1 MGGLQAWRRG
11 HVERK
16 PSNLQS
22 LRNISQ
28 YVRRLQRGFF

>member
-1 MGGLQAWRRG
+1 MGGLQAWRRR

-22 LRNISQ
+22 LRIISQ
-28 YVRRLQRGFF
+28 DVRRIQRGFF